1 MRLIIQYA
9 PVLRS
14 WLAVLVIATANI
26 GQAQSRT
33 TTITGTVTDV
43 SGALV
48 PKASVSL
55 ETASGPVLQAIAD
68 NEGRFAIEAEPGEYV
83 LKASSLGFMT
93 YRQPIHLVAATPIT
107 KDVKL
112 QIGRGDPVVIS
123 EPVLLAGPEVVGP
136 PQMELLNASL
146 TSTLPLGPLP
156 PFKLHSRRS
165 KNLSR

>member
-68 NEGRFAIEAEPGEYV
+68 NEGRFAIEAKPGEYV

-93 YRQPIHLVAATPIT
+93 YRQPIHLVAATPIK

-112 QIGRGDPVVIS
+112 Q
-123 EPVLLAGPEVVGP
+123 PVLLAGPEVVGP

-146 TSTLPLGPLP
+146 TSTLPLGALP
-156 PFKLHSRRS
+156 PFKLHSKRS